1 MPLRDS
7 CSLDLNP
14 PGNIERLLQ
23 WKLTGMA
30 RKRGT
35 LAEWIAD
42 AALPIM
48 VLDRRQRIRVFNR
61 GASLTTGF
69 APGDVLGRRCEHAPD
84 AKPGSPEAML
94 DALAVS
100 HLQYQGSPET
110 VDVVFSAKNLATVRR
125 SALFVPLE
133 SGDADSQLLVILST
147 AEVDGV
153 PPAEA
158 LIPPATLRSAKRQHS
173 ACYGFDGFVAAS
185 SAMTQVSRQIQAAS
199 RSMASVWIQGRSGTG
214 RTRVAEIIQSA
225 ATDRDGVA
233 ITIDARLLT
242 AKPLDDVLA
251 SLFSAKAG
259 MYLLN
264 CESLTEWSSENQQL
278 LATAISDCDANVQL
292 ISTATTNEPSSL
304 IPELSRIA
312 ADLTIRLPRLRDR
325 GEDVVLLA
333 QHFLERTARYYTKGQ
348 YTAGNTNVPSHED
361 ALQPISFSEAALLL
375 LQRYSWP
382 GEVVQLEKTIQQ
394 ATAACQ
400 HEIVDVVDLPSSF
413 RSGRDADQLVPV
425 EPLRPLE
432 DVLREV
438 EKNHVQS
445 ALRATSG
452 EKSRAAK
459 LLGMSRPKLYRR
471 MEELG
476 INDDREET

>member
-1 MPLRDS
+1 
-7 CSLDLNP
+7 
-14 PGNIERLLQ
+14 
-23 WKLTGMA
+23 MA

-48 VLDRRQRIRVFNR
+48 VLDRRQRVRVFNR

-69 APGDVLGRRCEHAPD
+69 APGDVLGRRCEHAPE
-84 AKPGSPEAML
+84 AEPGSPEAML

-100 HLQYQGSPET
+100 DFQYQGSPET
-110 VDVVFSAKNLATVRR
+110 VNVVFSAKSLATVRR
-125 SALFVPLE
+125 TALYVPLE
-133 SGDADSQLLVILST
+133 SEDADSQLLVILST

-153 PPAEA
+153 PQADA
-158 LIPPATLRSAKRQHS
+158 LIPPATLRLAKHEHS
-173 ACYGFDGFVAAS
+173 ARYGFSGFVAAS

-251 SLFSAKAG
+251 RFFSAKAG
-259 MYLLN
+259 VHLLN
-264 CESLTEWSSENQQL
+264 CESLAEWSSENQQL

-325 GEDVVLLA
+325 GEDIVLLA
-333 QHFLERTARYYTKGQ
+333 QHFLERAARQ
-348 YTAGNTNVPSHED
+348 DAVGNPNVSSRED

-375 LQRYSWP
+375 LQRYNWP
-382 GEVVQLEKTIQQ
+382 GEVVQLEKTVQQ

-476 INDDREET
+476 INDQREGS